1 MFRRRHFHLALTVFW
16 QPCFYG
22 PLVRLNKTRRASVHH
37 VSNQRKSVRST
48 EIMLRTG
55 HSWNS
60 NSRFVVVV
68 FGGFFLKEN
77 MFHVSLTKA
86 RKHLSWVIKNKQANK
101 PQNKQQEEE
110 EEKRSAEK
118 GWLCIQVCPCRY
130 GFVFFSSNVVDF
142 WEKNNLNNN
151 QKILSTTN
159 KISLAIRI
167 A

>member
-60 NSRFVVVV
+60 NSRFVVVFGV
-68 FGGFFLKEN
+68 FFWKKTCFMCHWQKQEN
-77 MFHVSLTKA
+77 IFHESSKT
-86 RKHLSWVIKNKQANK
+86 NKQTNPKINSKKKKKKKGQLKKVGYVYKCVHADMVLFSLVVMLLISERK
-101 PQNKQQEEE
+101 TIWITTKKSYQQPIKYLLQYE
-110 EEKRSAEK
+110 
-118 GWLCIQVCPCRY
+118 
-130 GFVFFSSNVVDF
+130 
-142 WEKNNLNNN
+142 
-151 QKILSTTN
+151 
-159 KISLAIRI
+159 
-167 A
+167 